1 MIKRFAI
8 FTLSAVFLASCGGE
22 EATTDETTVTEEP
35 VVENCTYTYN
45 PDETVLTW
53 TAFKL
58 TEKVAVSGTF
68 DQINVTANDG
78 ASDMFATLTGATFSI
93 PVSSLN
99 SQDEVRDPKIK
110 NSFFGIMSETDMLSG
125 SIIALAEKEGTVSI
139 TMNSISKEYTGE
151 VKVDGEQIT
160 FLTTINLMDFDGQ
173 EAMDSLG
180 VVCEAKH
187 TGPDGVNKL
196 WTDVEIAV
204 KTILTKTCQ

>member
-1 MIKRFAI
+1 M
-8 FTLSAVFLASCGGE
+8 
-22 EATTDETTVTEEP
+22 
-35 VVENCTYTYN
+35 Y
-45 PDETVLTW
+45 
-53 TAFKL
+53 
-58 TEKVAVSGTF
+58 
-68 DQINVTANDG
+68 
-78 ASDMFATLTGATFSI
+78 ATLTGAAFSI

-110 NSFFGIMSETDMLSG
+110 NSFFVIMNETDVLSG
-125 SIIALAEKEGTVSI
+125 SIVSLAETEGTVSI
-139 TMNSISKEYTGE
+139 TINNISKEYAGE
-151 VKVDGEQIT
+151 VKVEGEQIT
-160 FLTTINLMDFDGQ
+160 FLTTINLLDFDGQ